1 MRKYFILTGKLLK
14 SGLGDMTASGNSKK
28 KKRRLSG
35 AAVWLILLVCLLPM
49 IGLLYQAG
57 AGAYGLWPPWDRRA
71 SLWISRFL
79 PAPS

>member
-1 MRKYFILTGKLLK
+1 MRKYLILTGKLLK

-57 AGAYGLWPPWDRRA
+57 AGAYDLLAPMGQEGV
-71 SLWISRFL
+71 L